1 MLIQDVH
8 VQVHQPSRARIAFS
22 ANAVTVPVTA
32 GFVQASKFRESWNLS
47 TCKDDENVHAF
58 MIPAEALARVSPIP
72 GISRRLAPC
81 FRD

>member
-47 TCKDDENVHAF
+47 VSVLSVTPLAKMMKMF
-58 MIPAEALARVSPIP
+58 MPS
-72 GISRRLAPC
+72 
-81 FRD
+81 